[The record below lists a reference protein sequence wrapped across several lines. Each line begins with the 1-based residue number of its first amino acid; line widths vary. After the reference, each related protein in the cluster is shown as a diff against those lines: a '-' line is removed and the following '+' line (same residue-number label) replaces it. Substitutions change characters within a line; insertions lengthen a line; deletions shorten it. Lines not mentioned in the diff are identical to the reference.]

1 MSDTNLVQLFALKEV
16 TWGVTPAA
24 AMAATRFTG
33 EGLAFNIESTTS
45 AEIRSDRQIS
55 DLIQTGAEASGNVDI
70 ELSYGTYDQ
79 FMEGALGNL
88 FVNLDSAD
96 DDNGIVTSGSIVGN
110 LDFSLDLTTNEITLG
125 SSVVH
130 NIVVGQWI
138 RLTGSAAD
146 DGFHKVTTVVG
157 QVIGVESLTT
167 TEVLDET
174 DLATLTGSMVRNGVT
189 QMSWTME
196 KFFSDITQY
205 ISFTGMMV
213 NSMALTMETDA
224 ILTGNFD
231 FLGKDS
237 AIAAASVGTGGPTA
251 ATTTQVMNAVS
262 HVSGIREGGALL
274 TGTFISAMDVNVA
287 ANLRPQ
293 KAIGN
298 LGAVAVGLGQLD
310 VNGNLTVYFEDE
322 VLYNKYLNN
331 TETSVSFV
339 VQDAVGNAYIVTL
352 PRVKYGTATVVA
364 GGINSDV
371 LAEMSYQAILDSV
384 TGCTIQIDKFAI

>member
-1 MSDTNLVQLFALKEV
+1 MATN
-16 TWGVTPAA
+16 
-24 AMAATRFTG
+24 
-33 EGLAFNIESTTS
+33 
-45 AEIRSDRQIS
+45 
-55 DLIQTGAEASGNVDI
+55 
-70 ELSYGTYDQ
+70 
-79 FMEGALGNL
+79 
-88 FVNLDSAD
+88 
-96 DDNGIVTSGSIVGN
+96 
-110 LDFSLDLTTNEITLG
+110 
-125 SSVVH
+125 
-130 NIVVGQWI
+130 
-138 RLTGSAAD
+138 
-146 DGFHKVTTVVG
+146 
-157 QVIGVESLTT
+157 VIGVESLTT

-174 DLATLTGSMVRNGVT
+174 DLAELAGSMVRNGVN
-189 QMSWTME
+189 QYSWTLE

-213 NSMALTMETDA
+213 NAMTLSMETDS

-237 AIAAASVGTGGPTA
+237 AIGVATVGTGGPGA

-262 HVSGIREGGALL
+262 HLSGIREGGALL
-274 TGTFISAMDVNVA
+274 TGTFISSMELNIA

-310 VNGNLTVYFEDE
+310 VNGSLSVYFEDA

-331 TETSVSFV
+331 TETSISYTI
-339 VQDAVGNAYIVTL
+339 QDTAGNAYIITL

-371 LAEMSYQAILDSV
+371 LAEMTYQAILDST
-384 TGCTIQIDKFAI
+384 TGCTIQIDKFAA